1 MGVAEQKQSVEPC
14 SCGAVDI
21 GSREHADNGSVQ
33 LVCEWCGLAAPF
45 GADEDRA
52 ASAWNSMAVS
62 QRIGRLVNINLPLWD
77 CQIKRR
83 PEGLAVAW
91 RRHAA
96 VGAREIELSMSALH
110 VQGKPLADIQAVI
123 RLSEARKQRAW
134 ATISYNSDGTGR
146 LSFRSP
152 KPGVL
157 EADAEE
163 LFVEHLEAMQ
173 KLRTKD
179 GCLVLDAFQK
189 VPMYIPQDTVVST
202 GMLDWLTTS
211 RKAAALDK
219 LVVDLSS
226 ISANGNSEPDS
237 MADALDT
244 MHQLVYEAWNH
255 MS

>member
-1 MGVAEQKQSVEPC
+1 MDVTDSEQALEPC
-14 SCGAVDI
+14 SCGATDV
-21 GSREHADNGSVQ
+21 GTREHADNGSIQ
-33 LVCEWCGLAAPF
+33 FTCEWCGATAPF

-52 ASAWNSMAVS
+52 AAAWNSMMAS
-62 QRIGRLVNINLPLWD
+62 QRIGQLVNINLSLWA
-77 CQIKRR
+77 CQIKRH

-91 RRHAA
+91 RRQAA
-96 VGAREIELSMSALH
+96 VGAREIELALTALH
-110 VQGKPLADIQAVI
+110 VKGKPLSDIQAVI
-123 RLSEARKQRAW
+123 SLSEARKQRAW
-134 ATISYNSDGTGR
+134 AMISYGSDGTGR
-146 LSFRSP
+146 RSFRSP

-189 VPMYIPQDTVVST
+189 VPMYIPQGTVVSA
-202 GMLDWLTTS
+202 GLLDWFAAS

-219 LVVDLSS
+219 LVGGLSG

-244 MHQLVYEAWNH
+244 MHQLVYDTKKTLE
-255 MS
+255 

>member
-1 MGVAEQKQSVEPC
+1 MDVTDSKKACEPC
-14 SCGAVDI
+14 LCGAVDV
-21 GSREHADNGSVQ
+21 GTREHADNGAVQ
-33 LVCEWCGLAAPF
+33 LVCEWCGAAAPF

-52 ASAWNSMAVS
+52 VSAWNSMTAS
-62 QRIGRLVNINLPLWD
+62 QRIGQLVNINLSLWA
-77 CQIKRR
+77 CQIKRH

-91 RRHAA
+91 HRKAA
-96 VGAREIELSMSALH
+96 VGAREIELVLTALH
-110 VQGKPLADIQAVI
+110 VKGKPLADIQAVI
-123 RLSEARKQRAW
+123 RLSEARKHRAW
-134 ATISYNSDGTGR
+134 ATISYGSDGTGR

-244 MHQLVYEAWNH
+244 MHQLVDATKKTLE
-255 MS
+255 